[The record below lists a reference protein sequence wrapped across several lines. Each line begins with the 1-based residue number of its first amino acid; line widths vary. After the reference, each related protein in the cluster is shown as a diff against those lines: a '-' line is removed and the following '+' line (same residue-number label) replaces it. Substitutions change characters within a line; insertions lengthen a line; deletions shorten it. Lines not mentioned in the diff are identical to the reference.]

1 METINERILQ
11 CVRSSGLTKTE
22 FAKRLK
28 ITQAYVSAL
37 CSGKKTP
44 SDRTIADI
52 CRVFNINEEWLRNG
66 EGETFVKTPD
76 AIVER
81 LTQEIKLD
89 TFLQSIAREYLNLPE
104 AQREI
109 VRNFIY
115 SISSDNAG
123 ISTSEAVPQAV
134 TENNEAI
141 AKDRVMNKGGKL
153 TDEEI
158 EAIVAQDTEEFRK
171 RRFEELKGK
180 VRLSV
185 SQDTKPE
192 STGKKSLI
200 SGTPSRSTKQNT
212 SLAQINNAEGTG

>member
-1 METINERILQ
+1 MGIINERILQ
-11 CVRSSGLTKTE
+11 CVHSSSLTKTE
-22 FAKRLK
+22 FAKRLN

-52 CRVFNINEEWLRNG
+52 CRVFNIDEKWLRNG
-66 EGETFVKTPD
+66 EGEMFVKTPD

-89 TFLQSIAREYLNLPE
+89 NFLQSIAREYLNLPE

-115 SISSDNAG
+115 SISSDG
-123 ISTSEAVPQAV
+123 VEISTSGTMPQTV
-134 TENNEAI
+134 TENNEATT
-141 AKDRVMNKGGKL
+141 KDRVTNKDGKL

-158 EAIVAQDTEEFRK
+158 DAILAQDTEEFRK

-180 VRLSV
+180 VRLSA
-185 SQDTKPE
+185 SQDTNSEPTGEKSPTLE
-192 STGKKSLI
+192 PSMKSSTQNGYSARINGKE
-200 SGTPSRSTKQNT
+200 NVV
-212 SLAQINNAEGTG
+212 